1 LLLLLWLRLLLLW
14 LQLLLLWLWLLL
26 LLLWLWL
33 LLMLGAAVAAGV
45 GPCRR
50 NPEFWCAANVLLR
63 LARWRCGLRAGRLAS
78 LGAVR
83 DLRNGA
89 DAQWR

>member
-1 LLLLLWLRLLLLW
+1 LLLLWLLLLWLRLLLLW
-14 LQLLLLWLWLLL
+14 LQLLLLWLR
-26 LLLWLWL
+26 L

-50 NPEFWCAANVLLR
+50 NPEFQCAANVLLR